1 VRGLIFGGTGMLGR
15 AVVAE
20 ARRRGKAALA
30 LSYGQADVADAERV
44 TYWAETFRPD
54 VVVNCAAYT
63 RVDDCEGDE
72 AAATAVNGDAVAHVA
87 AAAARVGARLV
98 QVSTDYV
105 FDGRAEAPYRED
117 AATAP
122 LSAYGRS
129 KLAGERR
136 ALAGD
141 GADRTA
147 SSGAQR
153 TASSGEQRNLV
164 VRTSWLFGPG
174 GPNFV
179 AAIVGQIEQGKRQ
192 LRVVDDQT
200 GCPTYTPY
208 LARAIWDLAAAGAT
222 GVFHYRNREP
232 VTWFGFARE
241 IAHLLDCSVGVTPA
255 TTAETPRPAPR
266 PAYSVLDVTRFEKT
280 VGRRVEPWGLGLVE
294 YLAQWQRKGS
304 RP

>member
-1 VRGLIFGGTGMLGR
+1 MRALIFGGTGMLGR

-20 ARRRGKAALA
+20 ARRRGMAALA
-30 LSYGQADVADAERV
+30 LSRGQADVTDGERV
-44 TYWAETFRPD
+44 RYWADTFRPD
-54 VVVNCAAYT
+54 WVVNCAAFT
-63 RVDDCEGDE
+63 RVDDCEAEE
-72 AAATAVNGDAVAHVA
+72 ARATAVNGDAVADVA
-87 AAAARVGARLV
+87 AAAAGVGARLV

-105 FDGRAEAPYRED
+105 FDGRSDSPYGED
-117 AATAP
+117 AGTAP

-129 KLAGERR
+129 KLAGERH

-141 GADRTA
+141 GAERDA
-147 SSGAQR
+147 SSGA
-153 TASSGEQRNLV
+153 ERNLV

-179 AAIVGQIEQGKRQ
+179 AAIFGQIEKGNRQ

-208 LARAIWDLAAAGAT
+208 LARAIWDLAAAGAA
-222 GVFHYRNREP
+222 GVVHYRNREP
-232 VTWFGFARE
+232 VTWCGFARE
-241 IAHLLDCSVGVTPA
+241 IVHLSDCSVGVTPV
-255 TTAETPRPAPR
+255 TTAEMPRPAPR
-266 PAYSVLDVTRFEKT
+266 PGYSVLDVTRFEQT

-294 YLAQWQRKGS
+294 YLANWQRKGS